1 MGTRT
6 PNEPDPS
13 ADQREEKP
21 KPADEVGEAAR
32 AAAPDTQAQGEDY
45 GGTGL
50 YSHEA
55 S

>member
-1 MGTRT
+1 MGTIT
-6 PNEPDPS
+6 PDEPDQS
-13 ADQREEKP
+13 ADQRKEKP
-21 KPADEVGEAAR
+21 KPVDEVGEAAR

-50 YSHEA
+50 YSHDA